1 MDWIGSS
8 IVVTALGHALCGC
21 SRFVAIVSWC
31 VANVVKPDIHLL
43 EMVNTLHSNCNYTE
57 GAFMLTAH
65 QL

>member
-1 MDWIGSS
+1 MDWFGSS

-21 SRFVAIVSWC
+21 SCFVAIVSWC
-31 VANVVKPDIHLL
+31 VANITELDIHLL
-43 EMVNTLHSNCNYTE
+43 EMVNTLHSNRNYTE